1 MKSAPLSKPSPPLLR
16 WFSPSPSWSFAEGD
30 KEKSEPKH
38 DMETIMK
45 KGMKGDDSL
54 VKKIVEGRASDE
66 EKALF
71 TEYCEALCQL
81 KPEKGSD
88 ESWKEKTRRL
98 PKCQGRDAKAIEK
111 AANCKACHSSTSRRS
126 SPDSSIGNPAD
137 HPP

>member
-1 MKSAPLSKPSPPLLR
+1 MKSAPFIKAVATASAVVLALAIPV
-16 WFSPSPSWSFAEGD
+16 SFAED
-30 KEKSEPKH
+30 EKAKSEPKH

-81 KPEKGSD
+81 KPEKGSA
-88 ESWKEKTRRL
+88 ESWKEKTEAL
-98 PKCQGRDAKAIEK
+98 AKAAKDGDAKAIEK
-111 AANCKACHSSTSRRS
+111 ASNCKACHSEHK
-126 SPDSSIGNPAD
+126 PK
-137 HPP
+137 